1 MSFLKG
7 YFLFIDKKIQSP
19 KRTFRVKENKRK
31 KQAERQEKLKARLA
45 HKGFKDATQP
55 LLGELPIDYEISD
68 RTRVLSVCGIGAMHT
83 LVTKLALPELLNE
96 GEGVLKRHLPY
107 IESDHI
113 LSLCYSLLCGGK
125 PLEDI
130 NRFRRDEVYLD
141 ALGVERLP
149 APSTAGDYLR
159 RYESEAPILAVQE
172 AINQARVKVWK
183 LQEEAFFEMAILDV
197 DGTITPTDAECM
209 EGIDYCAHKRTWGYG
224 PLVLTLAQTG
234 EALYVVNRP
243 ASAPSHLGAAEWMD
257 RAFRLVGPMFETV
270 WFRGDTDF
278 SLTVN
283 FDRWD
288 RQGAKFI
295 FGYDAYPNLI
305 EIAQKLPE
313 RAWKELRRP
322 PKYEIQTQPRQ
333 KPDNVKRE
341 IIKERGFK
349 HTEQV
354 KEEVASFPY
363 RPGKCKSP
371 YRMIVLKKYLRI
383 TKGDQI
389 IQEKIV
395 FFFYITNDQTTQKDL
410 LIFFINARCN
420 QENKIEQLQNGVPA
434 FHAPTNTLH
443 ANWIYMVIASLAWS
457 LKIWYGLLIEDPKL
471 QQQIVQME
479 FKQFLNTF
487 IQVPCQI
494 LHGARR
500 LTYRI
505 ANFTFDTLTFYDI
518 FQHLQKLRFS

>member
-1 MSFLKG
+1 M
-7 YFLFIDKKIQSP
+7 
-19 KRTFRVKENKRK
+19 
-31 KQAERQEKLKARLA
+31 
-45 HKGFKDATQP
+45 
-55 LLGELPIDYEISD
+55 
-68 RTRVLSVCGIGAMHT
+68 
-83 LVTKLALPELLNE
+83 
-96 GEGVLKRHLPY
+96 
-107 IESDHI
+107 
-113 LSLCYSLLCGGK
+113 
-125 PLEDI
+125 
-130 NRFRRDEVYLD
+130 
-141 ALGVERLP
+141 
-149 APSTAGDYLR
+149 
-159 RYESEAPILAVQE
+159 
-172 AINQARVKVWK
+172 
-183 LQEEAFFEMAILDV
+183 

-257 RAFRLVGPMFETV
+257 RAFRLVRPMFETV

-283 FDRWD
+283 FDRWN

-305 EIAQKLPE
+305 EIAQNLPE
-313 RAWKELRRP
+313 TAWKELKRP
-322 PKYEIQTQPRQ
+322 PKYEIKTQPRQ

-341 IIKERGFK
+341 IIAKRKFN
-349 HTEQV
+349 HIEQV

-383 TKGDQI
+383 TKGDEI
-389 IQEKIV
+389 IGQDIV
-395 FFFYITNDQTTQKDL
+395 VFFYITNDQTTQKDQ

-457 LKIWYGLLIEDPKL
+457 LKIWYGLQIDDPKL
-471 QQQIVQME
+471 QQRIVQME
-479 FKQFLNTF
+479 FKQSLNTF

-494 LHGARR
+494 LQGARR

-505 ANFTFDTLTFYDI
+505 ANCTFDTLTFYDI

>member
-1 MSFLKG
+1 M
-7 YFLFIDKKIQSP
+7 
-19 KRTFRVKENKRK
+19 KENKQK
-31 KQAERQEKLKARLA
+31 DQVQRQEKLKARLA
-45 HKGFKDATQP
+45 HKGFQDATQP
-55 LLGELPIDYEISD
+55 LLGGLPIDYEISD
-68 RTRVLSVCGIGAMHT
+68 RIRVLGVGGIGAMHT
-83 LVTKLALPELLNE
+83 LVTKLGLPELLNT

-107 IESDHI
+107 FESDHM
-113 LSLCYSLLCGGK
+113 LSLCYSILCGGK

-130 NRFRRDEVYLD
+130 NRFRQDEVYLD
-141 ALGVERLP
+141 ALEVLRLP
-149 APSTAGDYLR
+149 APSTCGDYLR
-159 RYESEAPILAVQE
+159 RYKTDASILAVQE
-172 AINQARVKVWK
+172 AINQARVKVWQQ
-183 LQEEAFFEMAILDV
+183 QEKAFFELAILDV

-209 EGIDYCAHKRTWGYG
+209 EGIDYCAHKKKWGYG

-257 RAFRLVGPMFETV
+257 RAFRLVKPMFQTV

-295 FGYDAYPNLI
+295 FGYDAYANLI
-305 EIAQKLPE
+305 EKAQMLPQT
-313 RAWKELRRP
+313 AWKELKRP
-322 PKYEIQTQPRQ
+322 PKYEIQTRPRK
-333 KPDNVKRE
+333 KPDNVKQDIIIQRE
-341 IIKERGFK
+341 FK
-349 HTEQV
+349 HIEQV
-354 KEEVASFPY
+354 REEVASFPY
-363 RPGKCKSP
+363 RPGKCKTC

-389 IQEKIV
+389 IGEDV
-395 FFFYITNDQTTQKDL
+395 RFFFYITNDHTTHKDQL
-410 LIFFINARCN
+410 VFFINQRCN

-443 ANWIYMVIASLAWS
+443 ANWIYMVIAALAWS

-479 FKQFLNTF
+479 FKQFFHSF

-494 LHGARR
+494 VQGARR

-505 ANFTFDTLTFYDI
+505 TNFTFDTLIFYDI